1 MLLLRR
7 FVFVCLLLCSAGVLA
22 SPGSVVFKSFKD
34 RSLALKESAQISRQF
49 GIEARI
55 EEARVNGMLYHRVLG
70 PPMDQASVRELIGQ
84 ARSSGLGDV
93 WVLSLR
99 ERPVVRIK
107 DRAPEQE
114 QLVAKSTA
122 ELPTSQTQE
131 SGDELSVLR
140 ARIVNAASLS
150 SGESGTMRIPRVE
163 DANIKIDGSVDESI
177 WSEIPAFDRMKVI
190 NPDTLL
196 TVSYTHLTLPTNR
209 EV

>member
-1 MLLLRR
+1 MVKLLFLLFRS
-7 FVFVCLLLCSAGVLA
+7 FVLLCLLLWSAGALA

-107 DRAPEQE
+107 DRAPEQDNWLRNR
-114 QLVAKSTA
+114 QQNCQRGRLKSLA
-122 ELPTSQTQE
+122 MNYRSSEL
-131 SGDELSVLR
+131 G
-140 ARIVNAASLS
+140 
-150 SGESGTMRIPRVE
+150 
-163 DANIKIDGSVDESI
+163 
-177 WSEIPAFDRMKVI
+177 
-190 NPDTLL
+190 
-196 TVSYTHLTLPTNR
+196 
-209 EV
+209 